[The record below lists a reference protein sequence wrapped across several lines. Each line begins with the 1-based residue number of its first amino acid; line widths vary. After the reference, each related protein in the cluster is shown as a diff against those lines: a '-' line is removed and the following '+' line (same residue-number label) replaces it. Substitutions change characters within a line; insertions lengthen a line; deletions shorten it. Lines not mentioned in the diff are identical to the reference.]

1 MNSWSFVSLKN
12 IAATPWLNGGGL
24 TRELLAWPHPLDWTV
39 RFSVA
44 EVERD
49 GPFSKLAGVHRW
61 FAVLSG
67 AGVRL
72 RIDDAV
78 HELTVQSQPLEFDG
92 AARADCELLAGPSR
106 DFNLMLRQGHATMK
120 RVSGAIDAKAG
131 AQTLAAVY
139 ALEPGAVL
147 SAGGETLQLPA
158 RTLAWRMLETE
169 TPLGLTGEAL
179 WIEITP

>member
-106 DFNLMLRQGHATMK
+106 DFN
-120 RVSGAIDAKAG
+120 
-131 AQTLAAVY
+131 
-139 ALEPGAVL
+139 
-147 SAGGETLQLPA
+147 
-158 RTLAWRMLETE
+158 
-169 TPLGLTGEAL
+169 
-179 WIEITP
+179 